1 MAPIRKLRGITLIEV
16 MVSLVI
22 LAIGLLG
29 LAALHGLGAKFGN
42 RAYYRSQAISQAYD
56 LVDRM
61 RANIAGAAA
70 SDYVQSPMP
79 SSYSSDCG
87 AASCTASD
95 LATYDLVEW
104 NTANGALLPGGSG
117 TVSML
122 GSDFTV
128 VVNWLE
134 DTNGDGVAETQ
145 SVTLTAQI

>member
-1 MAPIRKLRGITLIEV
+1 
-16 MVSLVI
+16 MV
-22 LAIGLLG
+22 
-29 LAALHGLGAKFGN
+29 
-42 RAYYRSQAISQAYD
+42 
-56 LVDRM
+56 
-61 RANIAGAAA
+61 
-70 SDYVQSPMP
+70 
-79 SSYSSDCG
+79 
-87 AASCTASD
+87 
-95 LATYDLVEW
+95 W